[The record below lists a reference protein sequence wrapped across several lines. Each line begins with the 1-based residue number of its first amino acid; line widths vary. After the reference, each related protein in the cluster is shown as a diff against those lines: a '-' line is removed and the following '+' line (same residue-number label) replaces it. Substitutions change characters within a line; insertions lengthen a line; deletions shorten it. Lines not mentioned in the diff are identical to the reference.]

1 MTVRKL
7 LNTPLQFW
15 TFVLLS
21 SFAAFLIYELRD
33 YANAFLGTII
43 FYVLFKPVMQRW
55 HLKKGCNKH
64 VVASILVFL
73 IFAIIVAPC
82 IVIGAFF
89 IPKLSLFLSD
99 SSFLI
104 QSFYELEDKIVKY
117 TGYKIITPENL
128 NSLRAYMAEWANVV
142 IGETIN
148 LLANLLLMFFMVYF
162 SFLNIGKLEDYLEEF
177 LPFKTQ
183 TLHRFSV
190 ELRTMTYTNVILAPL
205 LALLQGFCSFLAY
218 WYLGLNQ
225 PLFWG
230 IMTAVFSFL
239 PVIGS
244 AIIWIPAAVYLYTAG
259 MHWQSY
265 VMIGYGILIIGVSDN
280 LFRFIFARKIGD
292 VHPMI
297 TILGILL
304 GVHLFGV
311 AGFIFGPLLLS
322 YFFLMLDIYK
332 QTYLSEQQEVV
343 NSQENKSEL

>member
-1 MTVRKL
+1 MVRKL

-21 SFAAFLIYELRD
+21 SFAAFIVYELRD
-33 YANAFLGTII
+33 YANAILGTII
-43 FYVLFKPVMQRW
+43 FYVLFRPVMRRW
-55 HLKKGCNKH
+55 YVEQGYNRH
-64 VVASILVFL
+64 VVASLIVFL
-73 IFAIIVAPC
+73 ILTIMIGPC
-82 IVIGAFF
+82 VMIGAFF
-89 IPKLSLFLSD
+89 VPKLSLFWSD

-104 QSFYELEDKIVKY
+104 QSFYEMESKIEKL

-128 NSLRAYMAEWANVV
+128 ANLRLYLAGWANVV
-142 IGETIN
+142 VGETLN

-162 SFLNIGKLEDYLEEF
+162 ALINIGKVENYLEEI
-177 LPFKTQ
+177 LPFKPQ
-183 TLHRFSV
+183 TLDRFAV

-205 LALLQGFCSFLAY
+205 LALIQGFCSFLAY
-218 WYLGLNQ
+218 WYLGLDQ

-239 PVIGS
+239 PVVGS
-244 AIIWIPAAVYLYTAG
+244 AIIWIPATIYLYTSG
-259 MHWQSY
+259 MHWQAY
-265 VMIGYGILIIGVSDN
+265 AMVIYGIAIIGVSDN

-304 GVHLFGV
+304 GVNLFGI

-343 NSQENKSEL
+343 NS

>member
-33 YANAFLGTII
+33 YANALLGTII
-43 FYVLFKPVMQRW
+43 FYVLFKPVMRRW
-55 HLKKGCNKH
+55 YVVKGYNKYL
-64 VVASILVFL
+64 VASLIVFIILSIMV
-73 IFAIIVAPC
+73 IPC
-82 IVIGAFF
+82 VMIGAFF
-89 IPKLSLFLSD
+89 VPKLSLFLSD

-104 QSFYELEDKIVKY
+104 QSFYELEGEIVKL
-117 TGYKIITPENL
+117 TGYKIVTPENL
-128 NSLRAYMAEWANVV
+128 TNLRSYLAEWANVLV
-142 IGETIN
+142 GETLN

-162 SFLNIGKLEDYLEEF
+162 ALINIGKLEDYLEEF
-177 LPFKTQ
+177 LPFKPE
-183 TLHRFSV
+183 TLQRFAV
-190 ELRTMTYTNVILAPL
+190 ELRTMTYTNVIIAPL

-218 WYLGLNQ
+218 WYLGLDQ

-230 IMTAVFSFL
+230 IMTAVFSFF
-239 PVIGS
+239 PVVGS
-244 AIIWIPAAVYLYTAG
+244 AIIWIPAAIYLYTSG

-265 VMIGYGILIIGVSDN
+265 AMIVYGIAIIGVSDN

-304 GVHLFGV
+304 GVNLFGI

-332 QTYLSEQQEVV
+332 QTYLNEQQEVV
-343 NSQENKSEL
+343 NS

>member
-1 MTVRKL
+1 MSARKL

-21 SFAAFLIYELRD
+21 SFAAFLIYELKD

-43 FYVLFKPVMQRW
+43 FYVLFKPVMRRW
-55 HLKKGCNKH
+55 YVEKGYNKH
-64 VVASILVFL
+64 LIASMIVFVILAIMVF
-73 IFAIIVAPC
+73 PC
-82 IVIGAFF
+82 VMMAAFF
-89 IPKLSLFLSD
+89 VPKLSLFLSD

-104 QSFYELEDKIVKY
+104 QSFYELERKIVKL

-128 NSLRAYMAEWANVV
+128 TNLRLYLAEWANIVV
-142 IGETIN
+142 GETLN
-148 LLANLLLMFFMVYF
+148 LLTNLLLMFFMVYF
-162 SFLNIGKLEDYLEEF
+162 ALINIGKLEDYLEEF
-177 LPFKTQ
+177 LPFKPE
-183 TLHRFSV
+183 TLRRFAV
-190 ELRTMTYTNVILAPL
+190 ELRTMTYTNVILSPL

-218 WYLGLNQ
+218 WYLGLDQ

-230 IMTAVFSFL
+230 IMTAVFSFF
-239 PVIGS
+239 PVVGS
-244 AIIWIPAAVYLYTAG
+244 AIIWVPAAVYLYTSG

-265 VMIGYGILIIGVSDN
+265 TMVGYGIAIIGVSDN

-304 GVHLFGV
+304 GVHLFGI

-343 NSQENKSEL
+343 NSN

>member
-1 MTVRKL
+1 MSVRKL
-7 LNTPLQFW
+7 LNSPLQFW

-21 SFAAFLIYELRD
+21 SFAAFIVYELRE

-43 FYVLFKPVMQRW
+43 FYVLFKPIMRKW
-55 HLKKGCNKH
+55 HQIKGYNKH
-64 VVASILVFL
+64 VVASVIVLL
-73 IFAIIVAPC
+73 IFAIMVVPC
-82 IVIGAFF
+82 VLLAAFF

-104 QSFYELEDKIVKY
+104 QSFYELEDKVVKL
-117 TGYKIITPENL
+117 TGYKIITPDNL
-128 NSLRAYMAEWANVV
+128 EKLRIYLAEWANVLV
-142 IGETIN
+142 GGTIS
-148 LLANLLLMFFMVYF
+148 LLANLFLMFFMIYF
-162 SFLNIGKLEDYLEEF
+162 ALISIGEVENYLEEI
-177 LPFKTQ
+177 LPFNPQ
-183 TLHRFSV
+183 TLNRFAL

-218 WYLGLNQ
+218 WLLGLDQ
-225 PLFWG
+225 PFFWG

-239 PVIGS
+239 PVVGS
-244 AIIWIPAAVYLYTAG
+244 AIIWIPAAIYLYTSG
-259 MHWQSY
+259 MQWQAY
-265 VMIGYGILIIGVSDN
+265 TMMAYGIGIIGVSDN

-304 GVHLFGV
+304 GVNLFGV

-332 QTYLSEQQEVV
+332 QTYLSEE
-343 NSQENKSEL
+343 

>member
-1 MTVRKL
+1 MMVRKL

-33 YANAFLGTII
+33 YANAFLGSII
-43 FYVLFKPVMQRW
+43 FYVLFKPMMRRW
-55 HLKKGCNKH
+55 YIKKRYNKH
-64 VVASILVFL
+64 VVASLVIFL
-73 IFAIIVAPC
+73 ILTIMVAPC
-82 IVIGAFF
+82 IMIGAFF
-89 IPKLSLFLSD
+89 VPKLSLFLSD

-104 QSFYELEDKIVKY
+104 QSLYEIEGKIFKF

-128 NSLRAYMAEWANVV
+128 ANLRLHVAEWANILV
-142 IGETIN
+142 GETLN
-148 LLANLLLMFFMVYF
+148 LLANLMLMFFMVYF
-162 SFLNIGKLEDYLEEF
+162 ALINIGKLEGYLEEF
-177 LPFKTQ
+177 LPFKPETIR
-183 TLHRFSV
+183 RFAV

-218 WYLGLNQ
+218 WYLGLDQ

-239 PVIGS
+239 PVVGS
-244 AIIWIPAAVYLYTAG
+244 AIIWLPAAVYLYTTG
-259 MHWQSY
+259 MQWQAY
-265 VMIGYGILIIGVSDN
+265 VMIAYGIAVIGVSDN

-304 GVHLFGV
+304 GVNLFGI

-332 QTYLSEQQEVV
+332 QTYLNEQQEVA
-343 NSQENKSEL
+343 NNR

>member
-1 MTVRKL
+1 MSARKL

-21 SFAAFLIYELRD
+21 TFAAFLIYELRD

-43 FYVLFKPVMQRW
+43 FYVLFKPVMRRW
-55 HLKKGCNKH
+55 YMEKGYNKH
-64 VVASILVFL
+64 LVASIIVFL
-73 IFAIIVAPC
+73 ILAIMVLPC
-82 IVIGAFF
+82 VMMAAFF

-104 QSFYELEDKIVKY
+104 QSLYELEGKIVKLI
-117 TGYKIITPENL
+117 GYKIITPENL
-128 NSLRAYMAEWANVV
+128 TNLRIYLAEWANVV
-142 IGETIN
+142 VGETLN

-162 SFLNIGKLEDYLEEF
+162 ALINIGKLEDYLEEF
-177 LPFKTQ
+177 LPFKPQ
-183 TLHRFSV
+183 TLRRFAV

-218 WYLGLNQ
+218 WYLGLDQ

-244 AIIWIPAAVYLYTAG
+244 AIIWVPAAIYLYTSG
-259 MHWQSY
+259 MHWQAY
-265 VMIGYGILIIGVSDN
+265 VMIGYGIAIIGVSDN

-304 GVHLFGV
+304 GVHLFGI

-343 NSQENKSEL
+343 NS

>member
-43 FYVLFKPVMQRW
+43 FYVLFKPIMQRW
-55 HLKKGCNKH
+55 HVQKGYNKH
-64 VVASILVFL
+64 LIASLIVFVILSIMVV
-73 IFAIIVAPC
+73 PC
-82 IVIGAFF
+82 VMMAAFF
-89 IPKLSLFLSD
+89 VPKLSLFLSD

-104 QSFYELEDKIVKY
+104 QFFYELEGKIVKL

-128 NSLRAYMAEWANVV
+128 ANLRLYLAEWANIVV
-142 IGETIN
+142 GETLN
-148 LLANLLLMFFMVYF
+148 LMANLLLMFFMVYF
-162 SFLNIGKLEDYLEEF
+162 ALLNIGKLENYLEEV
-177 LPFKTQ
+177 LPFKPQ
-183 TLHRFSV
+183 TLNRFAA
-190 ELRTMTYTNVILAPL
+190 ELRTMTYTNVILSPL
-205 LALLQGFCSFLAY
+205 LALIQGFCSFLAY
-218 WYLGLNQ
+218 WYLGLDQ

-239 PVIGS
+239 PVVGS
-244 AIIWIPAAVYLYTAG
+244 AIIWIPAAVYLYTSG

-304 GVHLFGV
+304 GVNLFGV

-332 QTYLSEQQEVV
+332 QTYLSEQQEIIDSK
-343 NSQENKSEL
+343 N